1 MPFFA
6 VWRNRMQ
13 GSSSWLET
21 SAGYSTRA
29 EAETVTPEREG
40 TREPAPHTVVFEA
53 ATDVEARSLYQRW
66 EVEG

>member
-1 MPFFA
+1 
-6 VWRNRMQ
+6 MQ
-13 GSSSWLET
+13 GGGSWLVT

-40 TREPAPHTVVFEA
+40 SRKPAPHTVVFEA
-53 ATDVEARSLYQRW
+53 ATDVEARSLYQRR